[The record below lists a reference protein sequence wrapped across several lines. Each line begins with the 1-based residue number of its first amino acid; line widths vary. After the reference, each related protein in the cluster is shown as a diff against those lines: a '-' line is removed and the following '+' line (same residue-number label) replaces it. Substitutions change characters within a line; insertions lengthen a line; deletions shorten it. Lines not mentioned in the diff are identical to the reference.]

1 MRDLG
6 NGAFGLPDG
15 SVAYTWKRAVEE
27 SKRIRA
33 SEYTATDVIL
43 LVLSSPQDG
52 PIVGRARLFKELFLF
67 EREAL
72 AGENVEDCHFVPYY
86 RRPHSFYL
94 ALKIREMARVG
105 IVEISGS
112 GASAAYSLTQKG
124 LRQARKRRRTVPAG
138 VDAKIRRFREGI
150 DGRGAAKSLRAAF
163 RRPEYA
169 EYAPRTR
176 VAHRYRAITWGRGV

>member
-27 SKRIRA
+27 QKRIKA
-33 SEYTATDVIL
+33 HNYTATDVIL

-72 AGENVEDCHFVPYY
+72 AGESVEDCYFVPYY

-94 ALKIREMARVG
+94 AFKIREMARMG

-112 GASAAYSLTQKG
+112 GARAAYSLTQKG
-124 LRQARKRRRTVPAG
+124 FERAKKRRREMPAG

-176 VAHRYRAITWGRGV
+176 AAHRYRAITWGRGV